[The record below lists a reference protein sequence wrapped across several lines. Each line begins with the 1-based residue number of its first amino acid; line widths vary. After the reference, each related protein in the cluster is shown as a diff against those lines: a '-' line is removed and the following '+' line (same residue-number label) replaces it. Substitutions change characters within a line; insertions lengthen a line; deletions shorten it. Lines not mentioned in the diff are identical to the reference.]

1 MTIKDKLLAIK
12 NKVQLMNE
20 RLSVYRQI
28 LYCPV
33 QFFPSS
39 QKDNLINKVLN
50 VLKDTC
56 DFILKSLW
64 M

>member
-1 MTIKDKLLAIK
+1 
-12 NKVQLMNE
+12 MNE

>member
-1 MTIKDKLLAIK
+1 MTIKDKLLAIE
-12 NKVQLMNE
+12 NKMQLMNE

-39 QKDNLINKVLN
+39 KKDNLIKKFLDI
-50 VLKDTC
+50 LKDTC

>member
-1 MTIKDKLLAIK
+1 
-12 NKVQLMNE
+12 MNE
-20 RLSVYRQI
+20 RLSVHRQI

-39 QKDNLINKVLN
+39 KKDNLIKKFLDI
-50 VLKDTC
+50 LKDTC